1 MDSTGRCGAAVV
13 TRRRVSASPPAVA
26 GRAAPSVTP
35 DRRVRSRPVET
46 STPLPPP
53 PPAPPHAPP
62 RRRDVRSL
70 PRPGQLTPGW
80 RLDRRRRGSWRS
92 SPTPGPGRSSRELG
106 LATWWLGPISE
117 PQPFFVML
125 VPFAA
130 PAAMVVATLNNSRRL
145 PWYGLTA
152 SLVGVA
158 VGLADLDHV
167 QRLAYVELAIA
178 GAAAL
183 VSIASFSGV
192 YRTVAGLAGRDP
204 TERRPWQPEPQPTAP

>member
-1 MDSTGRCGAAVV
+1 MPG
-13 TRRRVSASPPAVA
+13 
-26 GRAAPSVTP
+26 
-35 DRRVRSRPVET
+35 
-46 STPLPPP
+46 P
-53 PPAPPHAPP
+53 PPARAAARP
-62 RRRDVRSL
+62 VG

-80 RLDRRRRGSWRS
+80 RLATGAAWIMVFVAY
-92 SPTPGPGRSSRELG
+92 TGAWKVSRELG

-130 PAAMVVATLNNSRRL
+130 PAVMVVLALNNARRL

-167 QRLAYVELAIA
+167 RRLAYVELAIA

-183 VSIASFSGV
+183 VSVASFSGL
-192 YRTVAGLAGRDP
+192 YRAVAAVPDEVASTVDPSPDPPAGPVVG
-204 TERRPWQPEPQPTAP
+204 PEPQPAAP

>member
-1 MDSTGRCGAAVV
+1 M
-13 TRRRVSASPPAVA
+13 
-26 GRAAPSVTP
+26 
-35 DRRVRSRPVET
+35 ET

-53 PPAPPHAPP
+53 PPPPPSATPARSTP
-62 RRRDVRSL
+62 RA
-70 PRPGQLTPGW
+70 GQLTPGW
-80 RLDRRRRGSWRS
+80 RLVTGTTWVMVFVAY
-92 SPTPGPGRSSRELG
+92 TGAWKVSRELG

-125 VPFAA
+125 APFAA
-130 PAAMVVATLNNSRRL
+130 PAAMVVANLNNSRRL
-145 PWYGLTA
+145 PWYGLAA

-167 QRLAYVELAIA
+167 RRLAYVELAIA

-192 YRTVAGLAGRDP
+192 YRAVAPDPGGTADAAAALSAGP
-204 TERRPWQPEPQPTAP
+204 SVQQEPQPTAP